1 MTYRHRMP
9 SCATACHRAPP
20 HAIVRHRM
28 PSCATACHRAPPH
41 AIVRR
46 RMPLLPVAQQDG
58 HHSRAVDLG
67 YDEVKHPGWH
77 KQYLAADCA
86 NLFVNWHPAQVR
98 Y

>member
-1 MTYRHRMP
+1 
-9 SCATACHRAPP
+9 
-20 HAIVRHRM
+20 M

-46 RMPLLPVAQQDG
+46 RMPLLPVGQQDG

>member
-1 MTYRHRMP
+1 
-9 SCATACHRAPP
+9 
-20 HAIVRHRM
+20 
-28 PSCATACHRAPPH
+28 
-41 AIVRR
+41 
-46 RMPLLPVAQQDG
+46 MPLLPVAQQDG